1 MAPMRPA
8 EEPRPRRTPPEL
20 AAESA
25 AMRRLLAAL
34 ERLTDVDDPVLLE
47 GETGTGKG
55 LLARTLHAL
64 GPRAA
69 GRFVAVN
76 CGALAPGLLEA
87 ELFGTVRGAYTGAD
101 ADRPGLFE
109 AADRGTLFLDGLEA
123 MPEAMQRALLRALD
137 ERKVRRVGAV
147 EEVAVDVRILGATNE
162 PLRDRV
168 ARGLFRKD
176 LYYRLNAFALRVP
189 PLRERPEDLPLLA
202 GRFLRE
208 QAQELR
214 RAPRELS
221 PEALERLRGYAW
233 PGNVRELRN
242 EMRRLA
248 ALGEGAIRE
257 EELAPAIRNA
267 GSGGGSPSLRSP
279 FRERVREFERQ
290 LILEALREHR
300 GNLSA
305 AARALGM
312 GRATLRR
319 KLRTHSLENPENVTG
334 K

>member
-1 MAPMRPA
+1 MTGMPPA
-8 EEPRPRRTPPEL
+8 ESSRARRAPPEIV
-20 AAESA
+20 AESP
-25 AMRRLLAAL
+25 AMRRLWAAL

-55 LLARTLHAL
+55 LLARALHAL
-64 GPRAA
+64 GPRAT

-101 ADRPGLFE
+101 SDRPGLFE
-109 AADRGTLFLDGLEA
+109 AAQGGTLFLDELEA

-147 EEVAVDVRILGATNE
+147 EEIPVNVRILGAANE
-162 PLRDRV
+162 PLRDLA
-168 ARGLFRKD
+168 ARGHFRKD
-176 LYYRLNAFALRVP
+176 LYYRISAFTLRVP
-189 PLRERPEDLPLLA
+189 ALRERPEDLAPLA
-202 GRFLRE
+202 ERFLQE
-208 QAQELR
+208 QARELR
-214 RAPRELS
+214 RAPRPLS
-221 PEALERLRGYAW
+221 PEALERLRRYAW

-248 ALGEGAIRE
+248 AVGEGTIRE
-257 EELAPAIRNA
+257 EELAPAIRTARPA
-267 GSGGGSPSLRSP
+267 GGDPVRRGPY
-279 FRERVREFERQ
+279 RERLREFERQ
-290 LILEALREHR
+290 LLLEALEEHR
-300 GNLSA
+300 WNLSA

-319 KLRTHSLENPENVTG
+319 KARAHSLKRP
-334 K
+334 